1 MGDLKQHSARIHY
14 RRGRGALS
22 RHCSRFSETHSE
34 AVADDWRTEAEAE
47 SKPQTV
53 LHATPI
59 RSLINYNTS
68 PDISSDRTINPYRGC
83 EHGCIYCFA
92 RPTHSYMDLS
102 AGLDFETQIFY
113 KPDAVAVLKSEL
125 SKKSYRCRPVVLG
138 ANTDAYQP
146 AERKLKL
153 TRGILEVLHR
163 SRHPVSL
170 ITKSTL
176 IRRDLDLLSEMAN
189 LGLVNAWVSVTTLD
203 RTLSRRMEP
212 RTSIP
217 DERLKTIETL
227 AAAGVPTGVIAAPM
241 IPFLNDHE
249 MEHILESA
257 RSAGAVY
264 AGYILLRLPHELKTL
279 FKEWLEQH
287 YPERAQRILN
297 RLKDCH
303 DGKLYRSSFKSRM
316 KGKGWYAD
324 MLAQRFKIAYR
335 RIGFSS
341 RAELDCS
348 QFQPPAKDSAQLDL
362 FGIDRDTSPA

>member
-1 MGDLKQHSARIHY
+1 MGDTKQHSARIHY
-14 RRGRGALS
+14 QRGRGALS
-22 RHCSRFSETHSE
+22 SHCSRFSQTHSE
-34 AVADDWRTEAEAE
+34 AVVDDWRTDEEE
-47 SKPQTV
+47 QSKPQTV

-113 KPDAVAVLKSEL
+113 KPDAVTVLEREL
-125 SKKSYRCRPVVLG
+125 SKKSYRCRPIVLG

-153 TRGILEVLHR
+153 SRSILEVLHQYN
-163 SRHPVSL
+163 HPVSL

-176 IRRDLDLLSEMAN
+176 IRRDLDLLSEMAKRQ
-189 LGLVNAWVSVTTLD
+189 LVNVWVSVTTLD

-217 DERLKTIETL
+217 DERLKTIEALST
-227 AAAGVPTGVIAAPM
+227 AGIPTGVIAAPM

-249 MEHILESA
+249 MEHILEA
-257 RSAGAVY
+257 ANSAGAIY

-297 RLKDCH
+297 RLQDCH
-303 DGKLYRSSFKSRM
+303 GGKLYQSSFGARM
-316 KGKGWYAD
+316 KGRGWYAD
-324 MLAQRFKIAYR
+324 MLAKRFKIAYR

-348 QFQPPAKDSAQLDL
+348 QFQPLAKDRAQLNL
-362 FGIDRDTSPA
+362 FDK

>member
-1 MGDLKQHSARIHY
+1 MGDPKQHSARIHFW
-14 RRGRGALS
+14 RGRGALS
-22 RHCSRFSETHSE
+22 RHSSRFSETHSE
-34 AVADDWRTEAEAE
+34 AVEDDWYLDEEAE
-47 SKPQTV
+47 SKPQTT
-53 LHATPI
+53 LHAAPI

-68 PDISSDRTINPYRGC
+68 PDISADRSINPYRGC

-113 KPDAVAVLKSEL
+113 KPDAVAVLKREL
-125 SKKSYRCRPVVLG
+125 SKKSYKCRPVVLG
-138 ANTDAYQP
+138 INTDAYQP

-153 TRGILEVLHR
+153 SRSILEVLHQ
-163 SRHPVSL
+163 SRHPVTL

-176 IRRDLDLLSEMAN
+176 IRRDLDILSEMSKQR
-189 LGLVNAWVSVTTLD
+189 LVDVWVSVTTLD

-217 DERLKTIETL
+217 DERLKTIEAL
-227 AAAGVPTGVIAAPM
+227 AAAGIPTGVIAAPV

-249 MEHILESA
+249 MERILKA
-257 RSAGAVY
+257 AHDLGAMY
-264 AGYILLRLPHELKTL
+264 AGYVLLRLPHELKTL
-279 FKEWLEQH
+279 FKEWLEEH

-303 DGKLYRSSFKSRM
+303 NGKLYESSFNSRM
-316 KGKGWYAD
+316 KGRGWYAD
-324 MLAQRFKIAYR
+324 MLANRFKIAHR

-341 RAELDCS
+341 RFELDCS
-348 QFQPPAKDSAQLDL
+348 QFRPPERDQAQLNL
-362 FGIDRDTSPA
+362 FDG